1 MLGLIKRSS
10 NFIMHSRRKRTLY
23 LSMFRSQFE
32 HCSVIWC
39 PVTAT
44 KPYDFEVVQKNAIK
58 WILNEEFISYSNYET
73 YLKKCMDVNIL
84 PISKH
89 FDLTDF
95 FIKTKLLRIYI
106 AIIITKIKRPLK
118 PCKFLKGCSTW

>member
-1 MLGLIKRSS
+1 MLGLIKRTSH
-10 NFIMHSRRKRTLY
+10 FIMHSRRKRTLY
-23 LSMFRSQFE
+23 LSMVRSQFE

-39 PVTAT
+39 PVTAS
-44 KPYDFEVVQKNAIK
+44 KLYDFEVIQKNAIK
-58 WILNEEFISYSNYET
+58 WILNKEFISYSNYET

-95 FIKTKLLRIYI
+95 CFFH
-106 AIIITKIKRPLK
+106 KIVNCYVPTAL
-118 PCKFLKGCSTW
+118 PN